1 MTHDSS
7 NLAQCSLSTT
17 NRRQLP
23 GNYSWL
29 PSYIWTIAI
38 RLSRWVSIK
47 ARYLF
52 KDHLSLRYRQAF
64 ALPISGMIRGDQ
76 VRAII
81 ARVPFCARAI
91 LAAVVAAF
99 VMLGTACTSSHDA
112 TSRQSTPAGT
122 SSAASSASAI
132 AKPAATKPVQP
143 PTTGNI
149 SQTVLPGKA
158 KVLSPVT
165 MSATAIFGDGVTAN
179 VINRRTVTVKATMPH
194 EISGAA
200 AVVTIRI
207 SNGSHAL
214 NLGNVV
220 VTAEDAAGTPL
231 VEMRSGPSAPL
242 SGSAASDK
250 NATGVY
256 VFKLPTNF
264 RSPLRVS
271 VSYSTTAPVA
281 VFVGGVK

>member
-1 MTHDSS
+1 
-7 NLAQCSLSTT
+7 
-17 NRRQLP
+17 
-23 GNYSWL
+23 
-29 PSYIWTIAI
+29 
-38 RLSRWVSIK
+38 
-47 ARYLF
+47 
-52 KDHLSLRYRQAF
+52 
-64 ALPISGMIRGDQ
+64 
-76 VRAII
+76 
-81 ARVPFCARAI
+81 
-91 LAAVVAAF
+91 
-99 VMLGTACTSSHDA
+99 
-112 TSRQSTPAGT
+112 
-122 SSAASSASAI
+122 
-132 AKPAATKPVQP
+132 
-143 PTTGNI
+143 
-149 SQTVLPGKA
+149 
-158 KVLSPVT
+158 

-207 SNGSHAL
+207 SNGSSHAL

-220 VTAEDAAGTPL
+220 VTAEDAAGIPL

-242 SGSAASDK
+242 SGSVASGK